1 MTCAEF
7 QRELPD
13 FLEEGGASELRAH
26 LNVCPICSGLVASL
40 QSIVSEAH
48 FLQDSAEPSPRV
60 WNSIEIALRREGLIR
75 QPQPQVHRSLF
86 PFLTRR
92 WGYAAW
98 LAPVAALLLVG
109 SAFFMYQRP
118 GKNHKIADNSH
129 VQMMS
134 AIPSA
139 RNASDVSDEQLL
151 QEVSA
156 RAPMMRTAYES
167 NLRDVNAYIRDAQD
181 SVNANPND
189 EEAQQALMDA
199 YGQKSMIYEMA
210 LDRSLQ

>member
-13 FLEEGGASELRAH
+13 FLEEGGGTELQDH
-26 LNVCPICSGLVASL
+26 LKVCPICSGLVASL
-40 QSIVSEAH
+40 DSIIKEARM
-48 FLQDSAEPSPRV
+48 LQASVEPSPRV

-75 QPQPQVHRSLF
+75 QPQPAGHRSIL
-86 PFLTRR
+86 PSLTRR
-92 WGYAAW
+92 WGVAAW
-98 LAPVAALLLVG
+98 LVPAAAMLLVG
-109 SAFFMYQRP
+109 SAFFLYQRP
-118 GKNHKIADNSH
+118 GDSPKIADNSR
-129 VQMMS
+129 VQVLS
-134 AIPSA
+134 AQGVDPS
-139 RNASDVSDEQLL
+139 DDQLL

-156 RAPMMRTAYES
+156 RAPMMRATYET

-189 EEAQQALMDA
+189 QDAQQALMDA